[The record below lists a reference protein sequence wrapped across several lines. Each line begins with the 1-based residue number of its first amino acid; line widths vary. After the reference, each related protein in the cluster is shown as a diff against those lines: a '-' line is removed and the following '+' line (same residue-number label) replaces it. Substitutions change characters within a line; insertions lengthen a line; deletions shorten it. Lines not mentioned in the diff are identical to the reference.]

1 MTNLF
6 DAANYPTS
14 VPPSLV
20 IGDRWT
26 WKRID
31 LHTQYANDAYVLKY
45 ALRLQGTG
53 STEIEITASASGS
66 DYVVEVSSAT
76 TAAYSAGWYS
86 YQTYLT
92 RSSDSE
98 RITIGTGEIE
108 VIANRDASTSDPI
121 SLLRQRLN
129 NLDEAVKTLT
139 TKTASSYS
147 IAGRSFSYV
156 DLPTLIEMRDQTAG
170 ELNTKTRKRFGIRN

>member
-6 DAANYPTS
+6 DSANYPTQIPAS
-14 VPPSLV
+14 VV
-20 IGDRWT
+20 AGDRWT
-26 WKRID
+26 WKRTD
-31 LHTQYANDAYVLKY
+31 LNTDYANNAYVLKY
-45 ALRLQGTG
+45 ALRLQGAG
-53 STEIEITASASGS
+53 GTEIEITASASGE
-66 DYVVEVSSAT
+66 DYVVEVPSAT
-76 TAAYSAGWYS
+76 TASYTVGYYT

-98 RITIGTGEIE
+98 RITIGTGEIQ
-108 VIANRDASTSDPI
+108 VIANRDTSTSDPI

-139 TKTASSYS
+139 AKTASSYS

-156 DLPTLIEMRDQTAG
+156 DLPTLMEMRNQVAG
-170 ELNTKTRKRFGIRN
+170 ELNTKTRKRFGIRK

>member
-6 DAANYPTS
+6 DSANYPTKE
-14 VPPSLV
+14 PSQLIV
-20 IGDRWT
+20 GDRWT
-26 WKRID
+26 WKRSD
-31 LHTQYANDAYVLKY
+31 LHSSYANTAYVLKY
-45 ALRLQGTG
+45 ALRLQGAG
-53 STEIEITASASGS
+53 STEIEVTASASGN
-66 DYVVEVSSAT
+66 DYVVEVASAT
-76 TAAYSAGWYS
+76 TAAYTAGWYS

-92 RSSDSE
+92 RSADDE
-98 RITIGTGEIE
+98 RITIGSGEIE

-156 DLPTLIEMRDQTAG
+156 DLPTLVEMRDQVAG
-170 ELNTKTRKRFGIRN
+170 ELNTKTRKRFGIRK